1 MGTMPGNKE
10 RLWGIQ
16 TRVSWTFFLFIALMV
31 ALLWLMQIQLLDQFY
46 RYEKRRTLQ
55 NVSANIAGNIDNTS
69 LNTLIE
75 RVAEDNG
82 LCVLIVDENMQ
93 TVYSA
98 DTAFSCIIHHLNHRD
113 LRRMAQKLETDGQN
127 FVFFPMQRTRSS
139 GFDRQR
145 FTFPAPLP
153 MSDDGAEYLVSIQ
166 RALLEDGSEYYV
178 LLNTLL
184 TPVTS
189 TVQTIRSELWVLT
202 TALLLIGFLLS
213 SILSRRI
220 SRPIIQ
226 TTEAARALSQGEFTP
241 IRDANAY
248 REIAQLNRQLAQAA
262 RDLRKVEET
271 QRELIANISHD
282 LRTPLTLIEGYVEAM
297 RDIPGEN
304 TPENLQVILDETH
317 RLTTLVN
324 AVLDYSRSQ
333 NAAPEENSC
342 CFSLTES
349 IREIL
354 TRYVKLTE
362 QDGYVIRFRQ
372 QGEAFVRADPLK
384 ISQVVYNLI
393 NNALTYTGDD
403 KTVTITQTIQ
413 NGRVRLSV
421 TDTGEGIEPEELPYI
436 WNRYYRGKKPH
447 KRATVGTGLG
457 LNIARSILD
466 GYGMDYGAESTV
478 GKGSTFWFEME
489 TAGEEGIKKAPPAAE
504 YHAADGAFSALAP
517 FISALEHVQNVLLAL
532 YAHGA
537 IHCLA
542 LTEDHQ
548 RGDGHDIVA
557 GRQIGRVVHVQ
568 LNDLAVGEL
577 FGNFVHHGAEHLA
590 GSAPVGVKIHQHR
603 LGAA

>member
-1 MGTMPGNKE
+1 MKKKKTEPASSSVGTKPGNKE

-16 TRVSWTFFLFIALMV
+16 TRVSWTFFLFIVLMV

-82 LCVLIVDENMQ
+82 LCVLIVDESMQ

-113 LRRMAQKLETDGQN
+113 LRRMAQKLETDEKD
-127 FVFFPMQRTRSS
+127 FVFFPMERVRSS
-139 GFDRQR
+139 GFDRQH
-145 FTFPAPLP
+145 FAFPAPLP
-153 MSDDGAEYLVSIQ
+153 MNDDGGEYLVSVQ
-166 RALLEDGSEYYV
+166 RARLEDGSEYYV

-271 QRELIANISHD
+271 QQELIANISHD

-403 KTVTITQTIQ
+403 MTVTIAQTIQ
-413 NGRVRLSV
+413 NGRVRISV

-447 KRATVGTGLG
+447 KRAAVGTGLG

-478 GKGSTFWFEME
+478 GKGSNFWFEME
-489 TAGEEGIKKAPPAAE
+489 TAEEE
-504 YHAADGAFSALAP
+504 
-517 FISALEHVQNVLLAL
+517 
-532 YAHGA
+532 
-537 IHCLA
+537 
-542 LTEDHQ
+542 
-548 RGDGHDIVA
+548 
-557 GRQIGRVVHVQ
+557 
-568 LNDLAVGEL
+568 
-577 FGNFVHHGAEHLA
+577 
-590 GSAPVGVKIHQHR
+590 
-603 LGAA
+603 

>member
-1 MGTMPGNKE
+1 MEAKPGNKE

-16 TRVSWTFFLFIALMV
+16 TRVSWTFFLFIVLMV

-145 FTFPAPLP
+145 FAFPAPLP
-153 MSDDGAEYLVSIQ
+153 MSDDGAEYLVSVQ
-166 RALLEDGSEYYV
+166 RARLEDGSEYYV
-178 LLNTLL
+178 LLNTLV
-184 TPVTS
+184 TPVTA

-262 RDLRKVEET
+262 EMVDYFAVVVVGVHIKAVPDVAQQHGTAETEVLELLDIVVAHAAQGHHFAVDDFAFGILFQLVLREMRWVFVLGYAVE
-271 QRELIANISHD
+271 
-282 LRTPLTLIEGYVEAM
+282 
-297 RDIPGEN
+297 
-304 TPENLQVILDETH
+304 
-317 RLTTLVN
+317 
-324 AVLDYSRSQ
+324 
-333 NAAPEENSC
+333 
-342 CFSLTES
+342 
-349 IREIL
+349 
-354 TRYVKLTE
+354 
-362 QDGYVIRFRQ
+362 
-372 QGEAFVRADPLK
+372 
-384 ISQVVYNLI
+384 
-393 NNALTYTGDD
+393 
-403 KTVTITQTIQ
+403 
-413 NGRVRLSV
+413 NGR
-421 TDTGEGIEPEELPYI
+421 
-436 WNRYYRGKKPH
+436 
-447 KRATVGTGLG
+447 
-457 LNIARSILD
+457 
-466 GYGMDYGAESTV
+466 
-478 GKGSTFWFEME
+478 
-489 TAGEEGIKKAPPAAE
+489 
-504 YHAADGAFSALAP
+504 
-517 FISALEHVQNVLLAL
+517 
-532 YAHGA
+532 
-537 IHCLA
+537 
-542 LTEDHQ
+542 
-548 RGDGHDIVA
+548 
-557 GRQIGRVVHVQ
+557 
-568 LNDLAVGEL
+568 
-577 FGNFVHHGAEHLA
+577 
-590 GSAPVGVKIHQHR
+590 
-603 LGAA
+603 

>member
-1 MGTMPGNKE
+1 MGAKPGNKE

-16 TRVSWTFFLFIALMV
+16 TRVSWTFFLFIVLMV

-82 LCVLIVDENMQ
+82 LCVLIVDESMQ

-145 FTFPAPLP
+145 FAFPAPLP
-153 MSDDGAEYLVSIQ
+153 MSDDGAEYLVSVQ

-372 QGEAFVRADPLK
+372 QGEVFVRADPLK

-403 KTVTITQTIQ
+403 KTVAITQTIQ
-413 NGRVRLSV
+413 NGRVRISV
-421 TDTGEGIEPEELPYI
+421 TDTGEGIEPEKLPYI

-447 KRATVGTGLG
+447 KRAAVGTGLG

-489 TAGEEGIKKAPPAAE
+489 TAGEE
-504 YHAADGAFSALAP
+504 
-517 FISALEHVQNVLLAL
+517 
-532 YAHGA
+532 
-537 IHCLA
+537 
-542 LTEDHQ
+542 
-548 RGDGHDIVA
+548 
-557 GRQIGRVVHVQ
+557 
-568 LNDLAVGEL
+568 
-577 FGNFVHHGAEHLA
+577 
-590 GSAPVGVKIHQHR
+590 
-603 LGAA
+603 

>member
-1 MGTMPGNKE
+1 MKKKTSDPALSSTAEKKE
-10 RLWGIQ
+10 KKKRLWGIQ
-16 TRVSWTFFLFIALMV
+16 SRVSWTFFLFIVLMV
-31 ALLWLMQIQLLDQFY
+31 ALLWLLQIQLLDQFY

-55 NVSANIAGNIDNTS
+55 NVSASIAGNIDNTS

-75 RVAEDNG
+75 RVAEDNS
-82 LCVLIVDENMQ
+82 LCVLVVDESME

-113 LRRMAQKLETDGQN
+113 LRRMVQKLETDGQD
-127 FVFFPMQRTRSS
+127 FVLFPMQRVRNS
-139 GFDRQR
+139 GFDRQH
-145 FTFPAPLP
+145 FSGPFPLP
-153 MSDDGAEYLVSIQ
+153 MNDENGEYLVSVQ
-166 RALLEDGSEYYV
+166 RATLEDGNEYYV
-178 LLNTLL
+178 LLNTLV

-213 SILSRRI
+213 TILSRKI
-220 SRPIIQ
+220 SRPIIR
-226 TTEAARALSQGEFTP
+226 TTEAARALSQGEYTP
-241 IRDANAY
+241 ISDANAY
-248 REIAQLNRQLAQAA
+248 REIAQLNRQLSQAA

-282 LRTPLTLIEGYVEAM
+282 LRTPLTLIEGYVEVM
-297 RDIPGEN
+297 QDIPGEN

-324 AVLDYSRSQ
+324 AVLDYSKSQ
-333 NAAPEENSC
+333 NAAPEENTQR
-342 CFSLTES
+342 FSLTGS

-354 TRYVKLTE
+354 TRYSKLTE
-362 QDGYVIRFRQ
+362 QDGYVIRFQQ
-372 QGEAFVRADPLK
+372 QGEAFVQADPLK

-403 KTVTITQTIQ
+403 KTVTITQTIWD
-413 NGRVRLSV
+413 GHVRISV

-447 KRATVGTGLG
+447 KRAAVGTGLG

-489 TAGEEGIKKAPPAAE
+489 EAPAE
-504 YHAADGAFSALAP
+504 K
-517 FISALEHVQNVLLAL
+517 Q
-532 YAHGA
+532 
-537 IHCLA
+537 
-542 LTEDHQ
+542 
-548 RGDGHDIVA
+548 
-557 GRQIGRVVHVQ
+557 
-568 LNDLAVGEL
+568 
-577 FGNFVHHGAEHLA
+577 
-590 GSAPVGVKIHQHR
+590 
-603 LGAA
+603 

>member
-1 MGTMPGNKE
+1 MGAKPGNKE

-16 TRVSWTFFLFIALMV
+16 TRVSWTFFLFIVLMV

-55 NVSANIAGNIDNTS
+55 NVSANIAENIDNTS

-82 LCVLIVDENMQ
+82 LCVLVVDGSMQ

-145 FTFPAPLP
+145 FAFPAPLP

-447 KRATVGTGLG
+447 KRAAVGTGLG

-489 TAGEEGIKKAPPAAE
+489 TAGEE
-504 YHAADGAFSALAP
+504 
-517 FISALEHVQNVLLAL
+517 
-532 YAHGA
+532 
-537 IHCLA
+537 
-542 LTEDHQ
+542 
-548 RGDGHDIVA
+548 
-557 GRQIGRVVHVQ
+557 
-568 LNDLAVGEL
+568 
-577 FGNFVHHGAEHLA
+577 
-590 GSAPVGVKIHQHR
+590 
-603 LGAA
+603 

>member
-1 MGTMPGNKE
+1 MGAKPGNKE

-16 TRVSWTFFLFIALMV
+16 TRVSWTFFLFIVLMV
-31 ALLWLMQIQLLDQFY
+31 TLLWLMQIQLLDQFY

-55 NVSANIAGNIDNTS
+55 NVSANIAENIDNTS

-82 LCVLIVDENMQ
+82 LCVLVVDGSMQ

-113 LRRMAQKLETDGQN
+113 LRRMVQKLETDEKD
-127 FVFFPMQRTRSS
+127 FVFFPMERVRSS
-139 GFDRQR
+139 GFDRQH
-145 FTFPAPLP
+145 FAFPAPLP
-153 MSDDGAEYLVSIQ
+153 MNDDGGEYLVSVQ
-166 RALLEDGSEYYV
+166 RARLEDGSEYYV
-178 LLNTLL
+178 LLNTLV
-184 TPVTS
+184 TPVTA

-421 TDTGEGIEPEELPYI
+421 ADTGEGIEPEELPYI
-436 WNRYYRGKKPH
+436 WNHYYRGKKPH
-447 KRATVGTGLG
+447 KRAAVGTGLG

-478 GKGSTFWFEME
+478 GTGSTFWFEME
-489 TAGEEGIKKAPPAAE
+489 TAGEE
-504 YHAADGAFSALAP
+504 
-517 FISALEHVQNVLLAL
+517 
-532 YAHGA
+532 
-537 IHCLA
+537 
-542 LTEDHQ
+542 
-548 RGDGHDIVA
+548 
-557 GRQIGRVVHVQ
+557 
-568 LNDLAVGEL
+568 
-577 FGNFVHHGAEHLA
+577 
-590 GSAPVGVKIHQHR
+590 
-603 LGAA
+603 

>member
-1 MGTMPGNKE
+1 MGAKPGNKE

-16 TRVSWTFFLFIALMV
+16 TRVSWTFFLFIVLMV

-82 LCVLIVDENMQ
+82 LCVLIVDESMQ

-145 FTFPAPLP
+145 FAFPAPLP

-178 LLNTLL
+178 LLNTLV

-372 QGEAFVRADPLK
+372 QGEVFVRADPLK

-403 KTVTITQTIQ
+403 KTVAITQTIQ
-413 NGRVRLSV
+413 NGRVRISV
-421 TDTGEGIEPEELPYI
+421 TDTGEGIEPEKLPYI

-447 KRATVGTGLG
+447 KRAAVGTGLG

-489 TAGEEGIKKAPPAAE
+489 TAGEE
-504 YHAADGAFSALAP
+504 
-517 FISALEHVQNVLLAL
+517 
-532 YAHGA
+532 
-537 IHCLA
+537 
-542 LTEDHQ
+542 
-548 RGDGHDIVA
+548 
-557 GRQIGRVVHVQ
+557 
-568 LNDLAVGEL
+568 
-577 FGNFVHHGAEHLA
+577 
-590 GSAPVGVKIHQHR
+590 
-603 LGAA
+603 

>member
-1 MGTMPGNKE
+1 MKKKTSDPALSSTAEKKE
-10 RLWGIQ
+10 KKKRLWGIQ
-16 TRVSWTFFLFIALMV
+16 SRVSWTFFLFIVLMV
-31 ALLWLMQIQLLDQFY
+31 ALLWLLQIQLLDQFY

-55 NVSANIAGNIDNTS
+55 NVSASIAGNIDNTS

-75 RVAEDNG
+75 RVAEDNS
-82 LCVLIVDENMQ
+82 LCVLVVDESME

-113 LRRMAQKLETDGQN
+113 LRRMAQKLETDGQD
-127 FVFFPMQRTRSS
+127 FVLFPMQRVRNS
-139 GFDRQR
+139 GFDRQH
-145 FTFPAPLP
+145 FSGPFPLP
-153 MSDDGAEYLVSIQ
+153 MNDENGEYLVSVQ
-166 RALLEDGSEYYV
+166 RATLEDGSEYYV
-178 LLNTLL
+178 LLNTLV

-213 SILSRRI
+213 TTLSRKI
-220 SRPIIQ
+220 SRPIIR
-226 TTEAARALSQGEFTP
+226 TTEAARALSQGEYTP
-241 IRDANAY
+241 ISDANAY
-248 REIAQLNRQLAQAA
+248 REIAQLNRQLSQAA

-282 LRTPLTLIEGYVEAM
+282 LRTPLTLIEGYVEVM
-297 RDIPGEN
+297 QDIPGEN

-324 AVLDYSRSQ
+324 AVLDYSKSQ
-333 NAAPEENSC
+333 NAAPEENTQR
-342 CFSLTES
+342 FSLTGS

-354 TRYVKLTE
+354 TRYSKLTE
-362 QDGYVIRFRQ
+362 QDGYVIRFQQ
-372 QGEAFVRADPLK
+372 QGEAFVQADPLK

-403 KTVTITQTIQ
+403 KTVTITQTIR
-413 NGRVRLSV
+413 GGHVRISV

-447 KRATVGTGLG
+447 KRAAVGTGLG

-489 TAGEEGIKKAPPAAE
+489 EAPAE
-504 YHAADGAFSALAP
+504 K
-517 FISALEHVQNVLLAL
+517 Q
-532 YAHGA
+532 
-537 IHCLA
+537 
-542 LTEDHQ
+542 
-548 RGDGHDIVA
+548 
-557 GRQIGRVVHVQ
+557 
-568 LNDLAVGEL
+568 
-577 FGNFVHHGAEHLA
+577 
-590 GSAPVGVKIHQHR
+590 
-603 LGAA
+603 

>member
-1 MGTMPGNKE
+1 MGAKPGNKE

-16 TRVSWTFFLFIALMV
+16 TRVSWTFFLFIVLMV

-55 NVSANIAGNIDNTS
+55 NVSANIAENIDNTS

-82 LCVLIVDENMQ
+82 LCVLVVDGSMQ

-113 LRRMAQKLETDGQN
+113 LRRMVQKLETDGQN

-145 FTFPAPLP
+145 FAFPAPLP

-166 RALLEDGSEYYV
+166 RAILEDGSEYYV

-304 TPENLQVILDETH
+304 TSENLQVILDETH

-342 CFSLTES
+342 RFSLTES

-372 QGEAFVRADPLK
+372 QGEVFVRADPLK
-384 ISQVVYNLI
+384 ISQVAYNLI

-447 KRATVGTGLG
+447 KRAAVGTGLG

-489 TAGEEGIKKAPPAAE
+489 TAGEE
-504 YHAADGAFSALAP
+504 
-517 FISALEHVQNVLLAL
+517 
-532 YAHGA
+532 
-537 IHCLA
+537 
-542 LTEDHQ
+542 
-548 RGDGHDIVA
+548 
-557 GRQIGRVVHVQ
+557 
-568 LNDLAVGEL
+568 
-577 FGNFVHHGAEHLA
+577 
-590 GSAPVGVKIHQHR
+590 
-603 LGAA
+603 

>member
-1 MGTMPGNKE
+1 MGAKPGNKE

-16 TRVSWTFFLFIALMV
+16 TRVSWTFFLFIVLMV
-31 ALLWLMQIQLLDQFY
+31 TLLWLMQIQLLDQFY

-55 NVSANIAGNIDNTS
+55 NVSANIAENIDNTS

-82 LCVLIVDENMQ
+82 LCVLVVDGSMQ

-113 LRRMAQKLETDGQN
+113 LRRMVQKLETDEKD
-127 FVFFPMQRTRSS
+127 FVFFPMERVRSS
-139 GFDRQR
+139 GFDRQH
-145 FTFPAPLP
+145 FAFPAPLP
-153 MSDDGAEYLVSIQ
+153 MNDDGGEYLVSVQ
-166 RALLEDGSEYYV
+166 RARLEDGSEYYV
-178 LLNTLL
+178 LLNTLV
-184 TPVTS
+184 TPVTA

-421 TDTGEGIEPEELPYI
+421 ADTGEGIEPEELPYI

-447 KRATVGTGLG
+447 KRAAVGTGLG

-478 GKGSTFWFEME
+478 GTGSTFWFEME
-489 TAGEEGIKKAPPAAE
+489 TAGEE
-504 YHAADGAFSALAP
+504 
-517 FISALEHVQNVLLAL
+517 
-532 YAHGA
+532 
-537 IHCLA
+537 
-542 LTEDHQ
+542 
-548 RGDGHDIVA
+548 
-557 GRQIGRVVHVQ
+557 
-568 LNDLAVGEL
+568 
-577 FGNFVHHGAEHLA
+577 
-590 GSAPVGVKIHQHR
+590 
-603 LGAA
+603 

>member
-1 MGTMPGNKE
+1 MKKKTSDPALSSTAEKKKKKK

-16 TRVSWTFFLFIALMV
+16 SRVSWTFFLFIVLMV
-31 ALLWLMQIQLLDQFY
+31 ALLWLLQIQLLDQFY

-55 NVSANIAGNIDNTS
+55 NVSASIAGNIDNTS

-75 RVAEDNG
+75 RVAEDNS
-82 LCVLIVDENMQ
+82 LCVLVVDESME

-113 LRRMAQKLETDGQN
+113 LRRMAQKLEMDGQD
-127 FVFFPMQRTRSS
+127 FVLFPMQRIRNS
-139 GFDRQR
+139 GFDRQH
-145 FTFPAPLP
+145 FSGPFPLP
-153 MSDDGAEYLVSIQ
+153 MNDENGEYLVSVQ
-166 RALLEDGSEYYV
+166 RATLEDGSEYYV
-178 LLNTLL
+178 LLNTLV

-213 SILSRRI
+213 TILSRKI
-220 SRPIIQ
+220 SRPIIR
-226 TTEAARALSQGEFTP
+226 TTEAARALSQGEYTP
-241 IRDANAY
+241 ISDANAY
-248 REIAQLNRQLAQAA
+248 REIAQLNRQLSQAA

-282 LRTPLTLIEGYVEAM
+282 LRTPLTLIEGYVEVM
-297 RDIPGEN
+297 QDIPGEN

-324 AVLDYSRSQ
+324 AVLDYSKSQ
-333 NAAPEENSC
+333 NAAPEENTQR
-342 CFSLTES
+342 FSLTGS

-354 TRYVKLTE
+354 TRYSKLTE
-362 QDGYVIRFRQ
+362 QDGYVIRFQQ
-372 QGEAFVRADPLK
+372 QGEAFVQADPLK

-403 KTVTITQTIQ
+403 KTVTITQTIR
-413 NGRVRLSV
+413 GGHVRISV

-447 KRATVGTGLG
+447 KRAAVGTGLG

-489 TAGEEGIKKAPPAAE
+489 EAPAE
-504 YHAADGAFSALAP
+504 K
-517 FISALEHVQNVLLAL
+517 Q
-532 YAHGA
+532 
-537 IHCLA
+537 
-542 LTEDHQ
+542 
-548 RGDGHDIVA
+548 
-557 GRQIGRVVHVQ
+557 
-568 LNDLAVGEL
+568 
-577 FGNFVHHGAEHLA
+577 
-590 GSAPVGVKIHQHR
+590 
-603 LGAA
+603 

>member
-1 MGTMPGNKE
+1 MGAKPGNKE

-16 TRVSWTFFLFIALMV
+16 TRVSWTFFLFIVLMV

-82 LCVLIVDENMQ
+82 LCVLVVDGSMQ

-145 FTFPAPLP
+145 FAFPAPLP

-333 NAAPEENSC
+333 NAAPEGNSC
-342 CFSLTES
+342 RFSLTES

-372 QGEAFVRADPLK
+372 QGEVFVRADPLK

-447 KRATVGTGLG
+447 KRAAVGTGLG

-478 GKGSTFWFEME
+478 GTGSTFWFEME
-489 TAGEEGIKKAPPAAE
+489 TAGEE
-504 YHAADGAFSALAP
+504 
-517 FISALEHVQNVLLAL
+517 
-532 YAHGA
+532 
-537 IHCLA
+537 
-542 LTEDHQ
+542 
-548 RGDGHDIVA
+548 
-557 GRQIGRVVHVQ
+557 
-568 LNDLAVGEL
+568 
-577 FGNFVHHGAEHLA
+577 
-590 GSAPVGVKIHQHR
+590 
-603 LGAA
+603 

>member
-1 MGTMPGNKE
+1 MKKKTSDPALSSTAEKKE
-10 RLWGIQ
+10 KKKRLWGIQ
-16 TRVSWTFFLFIALMV
+16 SRVSWTFFLFIVLMV
-31 ALLWLMQIQLLDQFY
+31 ALLWLLQIQLLDQFY

-55 NVSANIAGNIDNTS
+55 NVSASIAGNIDNTS

-75 RVAEDNG
+75 RVAEDNS
-82 LCVLIVDENMQ
+82 LCVLVVDESME

-113 LRRMAQKLETDGQN
+113 LRRMAQKLEMDGQD
-127 FVFFPMQRTRSS
+127 FVLFPMQRVRNS
-139 GFDRQR
+139 GFDRQH
-145 FTFPAPLP
+145 FSGPFPLP
-153 MSDDGAEYLVSIQ
+153 MNDENGEYLVSVQ
-166 RALLEDGSEYYV
+166 RATLEDGSEYYV
-178 LLNTLL
+178 LLNTLV

-213 SILSRRI
+213 TILSRKI
-220 SRPIIQ
+220 SRPIIR
-226 TTEAARALSQGEFTP
+226 TTEAARALSQGEYTP
-241 IRDANAY
+241 ISDANAY
-248 REIAQLNRQLAQAA
+248 REIAQLNRQLSQAA

-282 LRTPLTLIEGYVEAM
+282 LRTPLTLIEGYVEVM
-297 RDIPGEN
+297 QDIPGEN

-324 AVLDYSRSQ
+324 AVLDYSKSQ
-333 NAAPEENSC
+333 NAAPEENTQR
-342 CFSLTES
+342 FSLTGS

-354 TRYVKLTE
+354 TRYSKLTE
-362 QDGYVIRFRQ
+362 QDGYVIRFQQ
-372 QGEAFVRADPLK
+372 QGEAFVQADPLK

-403 KTVTITQTIQ
+403 KTVTITQTTR
-413 NGRVRLSV
+413 NGHVRISV

-489 TAGEEGIKKAPPAAE
+489 EAPAE
-504 YHAADGAFSALAP
+504 K
-517 FISALEHVQNVLLAL
+517 Q
-532 YAHGA
+532 
-537 IHCLA
+537 
-542 LTEDHQ
+542 
-548 RGDGHDIVA
+548 
-557 GRQIGRVVHVQ
+557 
-568 LNDLAVGEL
+568 
-577 FGNFVHHGAEHLA
+577 
-590 GSAPVGVKIHQHR
+590 
-603 LGAA
+603 

>member
-1 MGTMPGNKE
+1 MGAKPGNKE

-16 TRVSWTFFLFIALMV
+16 TRVSWTFFLFIVLMV

-82 LCVLIVDENMQ
+82 LCVLIVDESMQ

-145 FTFPAPLP
+145 FAFPAPLP

-166 RALLEDGSEYYV
+166 RAILEDGSEYYV
-178 LLNTLL
+178 LLNTLV
-184 TPVTS
+184 TPVTA

-342 CFSLTES
+342 RFSLTES

-372 QGEAFVRADPLK
+372 QGETFVRADPLK

-447 KRATVGTGLG
+447 KRAAVGTGLG

-489 TAGEEGIKKAPPAAE
+489 TAGEE
-504 YHAADGAFSALAP
+504 
-517 FISALEHVQNVLLAL
+517 
-532 YAHGA
+532 
-537 IHCLA
+537 
-542 LTEDHQ
+542 
-548 RGDGHDIVA
+548 
-557 GRQIGRVVHVQ
+557 
-568 LNDLAVGEL
+568 
-577 FGNFVHHGAEHLA
+577 
-590 GSAPVGVKIHQHR
+590 
-603 LGAA
+603 

>member
-1 MGTMPGNKE
+1 MGAKPGNKE

-16 TRVSWTFFLFIALMV
+16 IRVSWTFFLFIVLMV

-82 LCVLIVDENMQ
+82 LCVLIVDESMQ

-145 FTFPAPLP
+145 FAFPAPLP

-342 CFSLTES
+342 RFSLTES

-372 QGEAFVRADPLK
+372 QGETFVRADPLK

-447 KRATVGTGLG
+447 KRAAVGTGLG

-478 GKGSTFWFEME
+478 GTGSTFWFEME
-489 TAGEEGIKKAPPAAE
+489 TAGEE
-504 YHAADGAFSALAP
+504 
-517 FISALEHVQNVLLAL
+517 
-532 YAHGA
+532 
-537 IHCLA
+537 
-542 LTEDHQ
+542 
-548 RGDGHDIVA
+548 
-557 GRQIGRVVHVQ
+557 
-568 LNDLAVGEL
+568 
-577 FGNFVHHGAEHLA
+577 
-590 GSAPVGVKIHQHR
+590 
-603 LGAA
+603 

>member
-1 MGTMPGNKE
+1 MGAKPGNKE

-16 TRVSWTFFLFIALMV
+16 TRVSWTFFLFIVLMV

-82 LCVLIVDENMQ
+82 LCVLVVDGSMQ

-113 LRRMAQKLETDGQN
+113 LRRMVQKLETDGQN

-145 FTFPAPLP
+145 FAFPAPLP

-166 RALLEDGSEYYV
+166 RAILEDGSEYYV

-333 NAAPEENSC
+333 NAAPEGNSC
-342 CFSLTES
+342 RFSLTES

-372 QGEAFVRADPLK
+372 QGETFVRADPLK

-403 KTVTITQTIQ
+403 KTVTIAQTIQ
-413 NGRVRLSV
+413 NGRVRISV

-447 KRATVGTGLG
+447 KRAAVGTGLG

-478 GKGSTFWFEME
+478 GTGSTFWFEME
-489 TAGEEGIKKAPPAAE
+489 TAGEE
-504 YHAADGAFSALAP
+504 
-517 FISALEHVQNVLLAL
+517 
-532 YAHGA
+532 
-537 IHCLA
+537 
-542 LTEDHQ
+542 
-548 RGDGHDIVA
+548 
-557 GRQIGRVVHVQ
+557 
-568 LNDLAVGEL
+568 
-577 FGNFVHHGAEHLA
+577 
-590 GSAPVGVKIHQHR
+590 
-603 LGAA
+603 

>member
-1 MGTMPGNKE
+1 MGAKPGNKE

-16 TRVSWTFFLFIALMV
+16 TRVSWTFFLFIVLMV

-55 NVSANIAGNIDNTS
+55 NVSANIAENIDNTS

-82 LCVLIVDENMQ
+82 LCVLIVDESMQ

-145 FTFPAPLP
+145 FAFPAPLP

-297 RDIPGEN
+297 RDIPEEN

-447 KRATVGTGLG
+447 KRAAVGTGLG

-489 TAGEEGIKKAPPAAE
+489 TAGEE
-504 YHAADGAFSALAP
+504 
-517 FISALEHVQNVLLAL
+517 
-532 YAHGA
+532 
-537 IHCLA
+537 
-542 LTEDHQ
+542 
-548 RGDGHDIVA
+548 
-557 GRQIGRVVHVQ
+557 
-568 LNDLAVGEL
+568 
-577 FGNFVHHGAEHLA
+577 
-590 GSAPVGVKIHQHR
+590 
-603 LGAA
+603 

>member
-1 MGTMPGNKE
+1 MKKKTSDPALSSTAEKKE
-10 RLWGIQ
+10 KKKRLWGIQ
-16 TRVSWTFFLFIALMV
+16 SRVSWTFFLFIVLMV
-31 ALLWLMQIQLLDQFY
+31 ALLWLLQIQLLDQFY

-55 NVSANIAGNIDNTS
+55 NVSASIAGNIDNTS

-75 RVAEDNG
+75 RVAEDNS
-82 LCVLIVDENMQ
+82 LCVLVVDESME

-113 LRRMAQKLETDGQN
+113 LRRMIQKLETDGRD
-127 FVFFPMQRTRSS
+127 FVLFPMQRVRNS
-139 GFDRQR
+139 GFDRQH
-145 FTFPAPLP
+145 FSGPFPLP
-153 MSDDGAEYLVSIQ
+153 MNDENGEYLVSVQ
-166 RALLEDGSEYYV
+166 RATLEDGSEYYV
-178 LLNTLL
+178 LLNTLV

-213 SILSRRI
+213 TILSRKI

-226 TTEAARALSQGEFTP
+226 TTEAARALSQGEYTP
-241 IRDANAY
+241 ISDANAY
-248 REIAQLNRQLAQAA
+248 REIAQLNRQLSQAA
-262 RDLRKVEET
+262 RDLRNVEET

-282 LRTPLTLIEGYVEAM
+282 LRTPLTLIEGYVEVM
-297 RDIPGEN
+297 QDIPGEN

-324 AVLDYSRSQ
+324 AVLDYSKSQ
-333 NAAPEENSC
+333 NAAPEENSQR
-342 CFSLTES
+342 FSLTGS

-354 TRYVKLTE
+354 TRYSKLTE
-362 QDGYVIRFRQ
+362 QDGYVIRFQQ
-372 QGEAFVRADPLK
+372 QGEAFVQADPLK

-403 KTVTITQTIQ
+403 KTVTITQTIRK
-413 NGRVRLSV
+413 GHVRISV

-447 KRATVGTGLG
+447 KRAAVGTGLG

-489 TAGEEGIKKAPPAAE
+489 EAPAE
-504 YHAADGAFSALAP
+504 K
-517 FISALEHVQNVLLAL
+517 Q
-532 YAHGA
+532 
-537 IHCLA
+537 
-542 LTEDHQ
+542 
-548 RGDGHDIVA
+548 
-557 GRQIGRVVHVQ
+557 
-568 LNDLAVGEL
+568 
-577 FGNFVHHGAEHLA
+577 
-590 GSAPVGVKIHQHR
+590 
-603 LGAA
+603 

>member
-1 MGTMPGNKE
+1 MGAKPGNKE
-10 RLWGIQ
+10 RLLGIQ
-16 TRVSWTFFLFIALMV
+16 TRVSWTFFLFIVLMV

-82 LCVLIVDENMQ
+82 LCVLIVDESMQ

-145 FTFPAPLP
+145 FAFPAPLP

-178 LLNTLL
+178 LLNTLV

-342 CFSLTES
+342 RFSLTES

-372 QGEAFVRADPLK
+372 QGETFVRADPLK

-447 KRATVGTGLG
+447 KRAAVGTGLG

-489 TAGEEGIKKAPPAAE
+489 TAGEE
-504 YHAADGAFSALAP
+504 
-517 FISALEHVQNVLLAL
+517 
-532 YAHGA
+532 
-537 IHCLA
+537 
-542 LTEDHQ
+542 
-548 RGDGHDIVA
+548 
-557 GRQIGRVVHVQ
+557 
-568 LNDLAVGEL
+568 
-577 FGNFVHHGAEHLA
+577 
-590 GSAPVGVKIHQHR
+590 
-603 LGAA
+603 

>member
-1 MGTMPGNKE
+1 MGAKPGNKE

-16 TRVSWTFFLFIALMV
+16 TRVSWTFFLFIVLMV

-82 LCVLIVDENMQ
+82 LCVLVVDGSMQ

-113 LRRMAQKLETDGQN
+113 LRRMVQKLETDGQN

-145 FTFPAPLP
+145 FAFPAPLP

-166 RALLEDGSEYYV
+166 RAILEDGSEYYV
-178 LLNTLL
+178 LLNTLV

-333 NAAPEENSC
+333 NAAPEGNSC
-342 CFSLTES
+342 RFSLTES

-372 QGEAFVRADPLK
+372 QGEVFVRADPLK
-384 ISQVVYNLI
+384 ISQVAYNLI

-447 KRATVGTGLG
+447 KRAAVGTGLG

-478 GKGSTFWFEME
+478 GTGSTFWFEME
-489 TAGEEGIKKAPPAAE
+489 TAGEE
-504 YHAADGAFSALAP
+504 
-517 FISALEHVQNVLLAL
+517 
-532 YAHGA
+532 
-537 IHCLA
+537 
-542 LTEDHQ
+542 
-548 RGDGHDIVA
+548 
-557 GRQIGRVVHVQ
+557 
-568 LNDLAVGEL
+568 
-577 FGNFVHHGAEHLA
+577 
-590 GSAPVGVKIHQHR
+590 
-603 LGAA
+603 

>member
-1 MGTMPGNKE
+1 MKKKTSDPALSSTAEKKE
-10 RLWGIQ
+10 KKKRLWGIQ
-16 TRVSWTFFLFIALMV
+16 SRVSWTFFLFIVLMV
-31 ALLWLMQIQLLDQFY
+31 ALLWLLQIQLLDQFY

-55 NVSANIAGNIDNTS
+55 NVSASIAGNIDNTS

-75 RVAEDNG
+75 RVAEDNS
-82 LCVLIVDENMQ
+82 LCVLVVDESME

-113 LRRMAQKLETDGQN
+113 LRRMAQKLETDGQD
-127 FVFFPMQRTRSS
+127 FVLFPMQRVRNS
-139 GFDRQR
+139 GFDRQH
-145 FTFPAPLP
+145 FSGPFPLP
-153 MSDDGAEYLVSIQ
+153 MNDENGEYLVSVQ
-166 RALLEDGSEYYV
+166 RATLEDGSEYYV
-178 LLNTLL
+178 LLNTLV

-213 SILSRRI
+213 TILSRKI

-226 TTEAARALSQGEFTP
+226 TTEAARALSQGEYTP
-241 IRDANAY
+241 ISDANAY
-248 REIAQLNRQLAQAA
+248 REIAQLNRQLSQAA

-282 LRTPLTLIEGYVEAM
+282 LRTPLTLIEGYVEVM
-297 RDIPGEN
+297 QDIPGEN

-324 AVLDYSRSQ
+324 AVLDYSKSQ
-333 NAAPEENSC
+333 NAAPEENTQR
-342 CFSLTES
+342 FSLTGS

-354 TRYVKLTE
+354 TRYSKLTE
-362 QDGYVIRFRQ
+362 QDGYVIRFQQ
-372 QGEAFVRADPLK
+372 QGEAFVQADPLK

-403 KTVTITQTIQ
+403 KTVTITQTI
-413 NGRVRLSV
+413 RDSHVRISV

-447 KRATVGTGLG
+447 KRAAVGTGLG

-489 TAGEEGIKKAPPAAE
+489 EAPAE
-504 YHAADGAFSALAP
+504 K
-517 FISALEHVQNVLLAL
+517 Q
-532 YAHGA
+532 
-537 IHCLA
+537 
-542 LTEDHQ
+542 
-548 RGDGHDIVA
+548 
-557 GRQIGRVVHVQ
+557 
-568 LNDLAVGEL
+568 
-577 FGNFVHHGAEHLA
+577 
-590 GSAPVGVKIHQHR
+590 
-603 LGAA
+603 

>member
-1 MGTMPGNKE
+1 MGAKPGNKE

-16 TRVSWTFFLFIALMV
+16 TRVSWTFFLFIVLMV

-55 NVSANIAGNIDNTS
+55 NVSANIAENIDNTS

-113 LRRMAQKLETDGQN
+113 LRRMVQKLETDGQN

-145 FTFPAPLP
+145 FAFPAPLP

-166 RALLEDGSEYYV
+166 RAILEDGSEYYV

-333 NAAPEENSC
+333 NAAPEGNSC
-342 CFSLTES
+342 RFSLTES

-362 QDGYVIRFRQ
+362 QDGYVIRFQQ

-447 KRATVGTGLG
+447 KRAAVGTGLG

-478 GKGSTFWFEME
+478 GTGSTFWFEME
-489 TAGEEGIKKAPPAAE
+489 TAGEE
-504 YHAADGAFSALAP
+504 
-517 FISALEHVQNVLLAL
+517 
-532 YAHGA
+532 
-537 IHCLA
+537 
-542 LTEDHQ
+542 
-548 RGDGHDIVA
+548 
-557 GRQIGRVVHVQ
+557 
-568 LNDLAVGEL
+568 
-577 FGNFVHHGAEHLA
+577 
-590 GSAPVGVKIHQHR
+590 
-603 LGAA
+603 

>member
-1 MGTMPGNKE
+1 MKKKTSDPALSSTTEKKE
-10 RLWGIQ
+10 KKKRLWGIQ
-16 TRVSWTFFLFIALMV
+16 SRVSWTFFLFIVLMV
-31 ALLWLMQIQLLDQFY
+31 ALLWLLQIQLLDQFY

-55 NVSANIAGNIDNTS
+55 NVSASIAGNIDNTS

-75 RVAEDNG
+75 RVAEDNS
-82 LCVLIVDENMQ
+82 LCVLVVDESME

-113 LRRMAQKLETDGQN
+113 LRRMAQKLETDGQDY
-127 FVFFPMQRTRSS
+127 VLFPMQRVRNS
-139 GFDRQR
+139 GFDRQH
-145 FTFPAPLP
+145 FSGPFPLP
-153 MSDDGAEYLVSIQ
+153 MNDENGEYLVSVQ
-166 RALLEDGSEYYV
+166 RATLEDGSEYYV
-178 LLNTLL
+178 LLNTLV

-213 SILSRRI
+213 NILSRKI

-226 TTEAARALSQGEFTP
+226 TTEAARALSQGEYTP
-241 IRDANAY
+241 IFDANAY
-248 REIAQLNRQLAQAA
+248 REIAQLNRQLSQAA

-282 LRTPLTLIEGYVEAM
+282 LRTPLTLIEGYVEVM
-297 RDIPGEN
+297 QDIPGEN

-324 AVLDYSRSQ
+324 AVLDYSKSQ
-333 NAAPEENSC
+333 NAAPEENTQR
-342 CFSLTES
+342 FSLTGS

-354 TRYVKLTE
+354 TRYSKLTE
-362 QDGYVIRFRQ
+362 QDGYVIRFQQ
-372 QGEAFVRADPLK
+372 QGEAFVQADPLK

-403 KTVTITQTIQ
+403 KTVTITQTIR
-413 NGRVRLSV
+413 NSHVRISV

-447 KRATVGTGLG
+447 KRAAVGTGLG

-489 TAGEEGIKKAPPAAE
+489 EAPAE
-504 YHAADGAFSALAP
+504 K
-517 FISALEHVQNVLLAL
+517 Q
-532 YAHGA
+532 
-537 IHCLA
+537 
-542 LTEDHQ
+542 
-548 RGDGHDIVA
+548 
-557 GRQIGRVVHVQ
+557 
-568 LNDLAVGEL
+568 
-577 FGNFVHHGAEHLA
+577 
-590 GSAPVGVKIHQHR
+590 
-603 LGAA
+603 

>member
-1 MGTMPGNKE
+1 MGAKPGNKE

-16 TRVSWTFFLFIALMV
+16 TRVSWTFFLFIVLMV

-82 LCVLIVDENMQ
+82 LCVLVVDGSMQ

-113 LRRMAQKLETDGQN
+113 LRRMVQKLETDGQN

-145 FTFPAPLP
+145 FAFPAPLP

-166 RALLEDGSEYYV
+166 RAILEDGSEYYV

-333 NAAPEENSC
+333 NAAPEGNSC
-342 CFSLTES
+342 RFSLTES

-372 QGEAFVRADPLK
+372 QGEVFVRADPLK
-384 ISQVVYNLI
+384 ISQVAYNLI

-447 KRATVGTGLG
+447 KRAAVGTGLG

-478 GKGSTFWFEME
+478 GTGSTFWFEME
-489 TAGEEGIKKAPPAAE
+489 TAGEE
-504 YHAADGAFSALAP
+504 
-517 FISALEHVQNVLLAL
+517 
-532 YAHGA
+532 
-537 IHCLA
+537 
-542 LTEDHQ
+542 
-548 RGDGHDIVA
+548 
-557 GRQIGRVVHVQ
+557 
-568 LNDLAVGEL
+568 
-577 FGNFVHHGAEHLA
+577 
-590 GSAPVGVKIHQHR
+590 
-603 LGAA
+603 

>member
-1 MGTMPGNKE
+1 MGARPGNKG

-16 TRVSWTFFLFIALMV
+16 TRVSWTFFLFIVLMV

-55 NVSANIAGNIDNTS
+55 NVSANIAENIDNTS

-82 LCVLIVDENMQ
+82 LCVLIVDESMQ

-145 FTFPAPLP
+145 FAFPAPLP

-220 SRPIIQ
+220 SQPIIQ
-226 TTEAARALSQGEFTP
+226 ATEAARALSQGEFAP

-333 NAAPEENSC
+333 NAAPEGNSC
-342 CFSLTES
+342 RFSLTES

-372 QGEAFVRADPLK
+372 QGEVFVRADPLK

-447 KRATVGTGLG
+447 KRAAVGTGLG

-489 TAGEEGIKKAPPAAE
+489 TAGEE
-504 YHAADGAFSALAP
+504 
-517 FISALEHVQNVLLAL
+517 
-532 YAHGA
+532 
-537 IHCLA
+537 
-542 LTEDHQ
+542 
-548 RGDGHDIVA
+548 
-557 GRQIGRVVHVQ
+557 
-568 LNDLAVGEL
+568 
-577 FGNFVHHGAEHLA
+577 
-590 GSAPVGVKIHQHR
+590 
-603 LGAA
+603 

>member
-1 MGTMPGNKE
+1 MGAKPGNKE

-16 TRVSWTFFLFIALMV
+16 TRVSWTFFLFIVLMV

-82 LCVLIVDENMQ
+82 LCVLIVDESMQ

-113 LRRMAQKLETDGQN
+113 LRRMVQKLETDGQN

-145 FTFPAPLP
+145 FAFPAPLP

-166 RALLEDGSEYYV
+166 RAILEDGSEYYV

-342 CFSLTES
+342 RFSLTES

-372 QGEAFVRADPLK
+372 QGEVFVRADPLK

-403 KTVTITQTIQ
+403 KTVTIAQTIQ

-447 KRATVGTGLG
+447 KRAAVGTGLG

-478 GKGSTFWFEME
+478 GTGSTFWFEME
-489 TAGEEGIKKAPPAAE
+489 TAGEE
-504 YHAADGAFSALAP
+504 
-517 FISALEHVQNVLLAL
+517 
-532 YAHGA
+532 
-537 IHCLA
+537 
-542 LTEDHQ
+542 
-548 RGDGHDIVA
+548 
-557 GRQIGRVVHVQ
+557 
-568 LNDLAVGEL
+568 
-577 FGNFVHHGAEHLA
+577 
-590 GSAPVGVKIHQHR
+590 
-603 LGAA
+603 

>member
-1 MGTMPGNKE
+1 MKKKTSDPALSSTAEKKE
-10 RLWGIQ
+10 KKKRLWGIQ
-16 TRVSWTFFLFIALMV
+16 SRVSWTFFLFIVLMV
-31 ALLWLMQIQLLDQFY
+31 ALLWLLQIQLLDQFY

-55 NVSANIAGNIDNTS
+55 NVSASIAGNIDNTS

-75 RVAEDNG
+75 RVAEDNS
-82 LCVLIVDENMQ
+82 LCVLVVDESME

-113 LRRMAQKLETDGQN
+113 LRRMAQKLETDGQD
-127 FVFFPMQRTRSS
+127 FVLFPMQRVRNS
-139 GFDRQR
+139 GFDRQH
-145 FTFPAPLP
+145 FSGPFPLP
-153 MSDDGAEYLVSIQ
+153 MNDENGEYLVSVQ
-166 RALLEDGSEYYV
+166 RATLEDGSEYYV
-178 LLNTLL
+178 LLNTLV

-213 SILSRRI
+213 TILSRKI
-220 SRPIIQ
+220 SRPIIR
-226 TTEAARALSQGEFTP
+226 TTEAARALSQGEYTP
-241 IRDANAY
+241 ISDANAY
-248 REIAQLNRQLAQAA
+248 REIAQLNRQLSQAA

-282 LRTPLTLIEGYVEAM
+282 LRTPLTLIEGYVEVM
-297 RDIPGEN
+297 QDIPGEN

-324 AVLDYSRSQ
+324 AVLDYSKSQ
-333 NAAPEENSC
+333 NAAPEENTQR
-342 CFSLTES
+342 FSLTGS

-354 TRYVKLTE
+354 TRYSKLTE
-362 QDGYVIRFRQ
+362 QDGYVIRFQQ
-372 QGEAFVRADPLK
+372 QGEAFVQADPLK

-403 KTVTITQTIQ
+403 KTVTITQTIR
-413 NGRVRLSV
+413 GGHVRISV

-447 KRATVGTGLG
+447 KRAAVGTGLG

-489 TAGEEGIKKAPPAAE
+489 EAPAE
-504 YHAADGAFSALAP
+504 K
-517 FISALEHVQNVLLAL
+517 Q
-532 YAHGA
+532 
-537 IHCLA
+537 
-542 LTEDHQ
+542 
-548 RGDGHDIVA
+548 
-557 GRQIGRVVHVQ
+557 
-568 LNDLAVGEL
+568 
-577 FGNFVHHGAEHLA
+577 
-590 GSAPVGVKIHQHR
+590 
-603 LGAA
+603 

>member
-1 MGTMPGNKE
+1 MKKKTSDPALSSTAEKKE
-10 RLWGIQ
+10 KKKRLWGIQ
-16 TRVSWTFFLFIALMV
+16 SRVSWTFFLFIVLMV
-31 ALLWLMQIQLLDQFY
+31 ALLWLLQIQLLDQFY

-55 NVSANIAGNIDNTS
+55 NVSASIAGNIDNTS

-75 RVAEDNG
+75 RVAEDNS
-82 LCVLIVDENMQ
+82 LCVLVVDESME

-113 LRRMAQKLETDGQN
+113 LRRMVQKLETDGQD
-127 FVFFPMQRTRSS
+127 FVLFPMQRVRNS
-139 GFDRQR
+139 GFDRQH
-145 FTFPAPLP
+145 FSGPFPLP
-153 MSDDGAEYLVSIQ
+153 MNDENGEYLVSVQ
-166 RALLEDGSEYYV
+166 RATLEDGSEYYV
-178 LLNTLL
+178 LLNTLV

-213 SILSRRI
+213 TILSRKI
-220 SRPIIQ
+220 SLPIIQ
-226 TTEAARALSQGEFTP
+226 TTEAARALSQGEYTP
-241 IRDANAY
+241 IFDANAY
-248 REIAQLNRQLAQAA
+248 REIAQLNRQLSQAA

-282 LRTPLTLIEGYVEAM
+282 LRTPLTLIEGYVEVM
-297 RDIPGEN
+297 QDIPGEN

-324 AVLDYSRSQ
+324 AVLDYSKSQ
-333 NAAPEENSC
+333 NAAPEENTQR
-342 CFSLTES
+342 FSLTGS

-354 TRYVKLTE
+354 TRYSKLTE
-362 QDGYVIRFRQ
+362 QDGYVIRFQQ
-372 QGEAFVRADPLK
+372 QGEAFVQADPLK

-403 KTVTITQTIQ
+403 KIVTITQTIRD
-413 NGRVRLSV
+413 GHVRISV

-447 KRATVGTGLG
+447 KRAAVGTGLG

-489 TAGEEGIKKAPPAAE
+489 EAPAE
-504 YHAADGAFSALAP
+504 K
-517 FISALEHVQNVLLAL
+517 Q
-532 YAHGA
+532 
-537 IHCLA
+537 
-542 LTEDHQ
+542 
-548 RGDGHDIVA
+548 
-557 GRQIGRVVHVQ
+557 
-568 LNDLAVGEL
+568 
-577 FGNFVHHGAEHLA
+577 
-590 GSAPVGVKIHQHR
+590 
-603 LGAA
+603 

>member
-1 MGTMPGNKE
+1 MKKKTSDPALSSTAEKKE
-10 RLWGIQ
+10 KKKRLWGIQ
-16 TRVSWTFFLFIALMV
+16 SRVSWTFFLFIVLMV
-31 ALLWLMQIQLLDQFY
+31 ALLWLLQIQLLDQFY

-55 NVSANIAGNIDNTS
+55 NVSASIAGNIDNTS

-75 RVAEDNG
+75 RVAEDNS
-82 LCVLIVDENMQ
+82 LCVLVVDESME

-113 LRRMAQKLETDGQN
+113 LRRMAQKLETDGQD
-127 FVFFPMQRTRSS
+127 FVLFPMQRVRNS
-139 GFDRQR
+139 GFDRQH
-145 FTFPAPLP
+145 FSGPFPLP
-153 MSDDGAEYLVSIQ
+153 MNDENGEYLVSVQ
-166 RALLEDGSEYYV
+166 RATLEDGSEYYV
-178 LLNTLL
+178 LLNTLV

-213 SILSRRI
+213 TILSRKI
-220 SRPIIQ
+220 SRPIIR
-226 TTEAARALSQGEFTP
+226 TTEAARALSQGEYTP
-241 IRDANAY
+241 ISDANAY
-248 REIAQLNRQLAQAA
+248 REIAQLNRQLSQAA

-282 LRTPLTLIEGYVEAM
+282 LRTPLTLIEGYVEVM
-297 RDIPGEN
+297 QDIPGEN

-324 AVLDYSRSQ
+324 AVLDYSKSQ
-333 NAAPEENSC
+333 NAAPEENTQR
-342 CFSLTES
+342 FSLTGS

-354 TRYVKLTE
+354 TRYSKLTE
-362 QDGYVIRFRQ
+362 QDGYVIRFQQ
-372 QGEAFVRADPLK
+372 QGEAFVQADPLK

-403 KTVTITQTIQ
+403 KTVTITQTTR
-413 NGRVRLSV
+413 NGHVRISV

-447 KRATVGTGLG
+447 KRAAVGTGLG

-489 TAGEEGIKKAPPAAE
+489 EAPAE
-504 YHAADGAFSALAP
+504 K
-517 FISALEHVQNVLLAL
+517 Q
-532 YAHGA
+532 
-537 IHCLA
+537 
-542 LTEDHQ
+542 
-548 RGDGHDIVA
+548 
-557 GRQIGRVVHVQ
+557 
-568 LNDLAVGEL
+568 
-577 FGNFVHHGAEHLA
+577 
-590 GSAPVGVKIHQHR
+590 
-603 LGAA
+603 

>member
-1 MGTMPGNKE
+1 MGAKPGNKE

-16 TRVSWTFFLFIALMV
+16 TRVSWTFFLFIVLMV

-55 NVSANIAGNIDNTS
+55 NVSANIAENIDNTS

-82 LCVLIVDENMQ
+82 LCVLVVDGSMQ

-113 LRRMAQKLETDGQN
+113 LRRMVQKLETDEKD
-127 FVFFPMQRTRSS
+127 FVFFPMERVRSS
-139 GFDRQR
+139 GFDRQH
-145 FTFPAPLP
+145 FAFPAPLP
-153 MSDDGAEYLVSIQ
+153 MNDDGGEYLVSVQ
-166 RALLEDGSEYYV
+166 RARLEDGSEYYV
-178 LLNTLL
+178 LLNTLV
-184 TPVTS
+184 TPVTA

-421 TDTGEGIEPEELPYI
+421 ADTGEGIEPEELPYI

-447 KRATVGTGLG
+447 KRAAVGTGLG

-478 GKGSTFWFEME
+478 GTGSTFWFEME
-489 TAGEEGIKKAPPAAE
+489 TAGEE
-504 YHAADGAFSALAP
+504 
-517 FISALEHVQNVLLAL
+517 
-532 YAHGA
+532 
-537 IHCLA
+537 
-542 LTEDHQ
+542 
-548 RGDGHDIVA
+548 
-557 GRQIGRVVHVQ
+557 
-568 LNDLAVGEL
+568 
-577 FGNFVHHGAEHLA
+577 
-590 GSAPVGVKIHQHR
+590 
-603 LGAA
+603 